1 MQCIGLMSFTRRLHV
16 DNRPK
21 NGLNFS
27 IFNCW
32 FQTIWVAAEKY
43 KLHKNGFKLWGEGGY
58 SKAGIQTVK
67 MGQKVLQALLLNH
80 LCKARLNKSQKFVRF
95 WKKTESKFSF
105 AGLTDFEQN
114 ISFLRKEIFAPPAA
128 ESKYFW
134 QNYRFVGK
142 R

>member
-32 FQTIWVAAEKY
+32 FQTIGGDGKY
-43 KLHKNGFKLWGEGGY
+43 KLHKNGFKLLGEGEY
-58 SKAGIQTVK
+58 RKLARIQNVK

-80 LCKARLNKSQKFVRF
+80 LCKAPLNKSQKFVRF
-95 WKKTESKFSF
+95 
-105 AGLTDFEQN
+105 
-114 ISFLRKEIFAPPAA
+114 
-128 ESKYFW
+128 
-134 QNYRFVGK
+134 
-142 R
+142 